1 MNAFGLVVIGSG
13 PAGVSAAE
21 AFREHDPEALIRIM
35 TTDPDLPYARPPL
48 SKEYLR
54 GETEDVS
61 MHDRDWFDE
70 RSIEIHRGRVTSIDL
85 VDQAV
90 LLDGEPMPY
99 GALVLACGATPT
111 PLPVAGGDRALLLR
125 SFAEAT
131 GSATGRPTP
140 TPPSWSVPGSSDA
153 RPRPRWPCAAST

>member
-21 AFREHDPEALIRIM
+21 AFREHDPEAPIRIM

-61 MHDRDWFDE
+61 MHDRDWFD
-70 RSIEIHRGRVTSIDL
+70 
-85 VDQAV
+85 
-90 LLDGEPMPY
+90 
-99 GALVLACGATPT
+99 
-111 PLPVAGGDRALLLR
+111 
-125 SFAEAT
+125 
-131 GSATGRPTP
+131 
-140 TPPSWSVPGSSDA
+140 
-153 RPRPRWPCAAST
+153 